1 MSQAVNTMKSNDI
14 KIIALDLDGTCLKND
29 GNISE
34 RTKNALTLAGE
45 KGITIVIA
53 TGRPLTGVPEE
64 ITDIT
69 GVNYIIA
76 LNGSRVYDNVRK
88 ETLFVQGIDENCLL
102 EIAEII
108 KKHDVLA
115 DFFADNKG
123 YCEKSAYERAEHYLD
138 NKNFCEYYLKTRVP
152 VGDLWDRQLCDY
164 APIEKINM
172 FFGDLSEREK
182 VKKALQKFTQIKVC
196 SGMKN
201 NLEINNYMVN
211 KGDALIRLADT
222 LKIDAS
228 NIMSFGD
235 GGNDADMI
243 KMAGIG
249 VAMGNS
255 SDSLKSEADYVTVS
269 NEEDGVACVIEE
281 FFK

>member
-14 KIIALDLDGTCLKND
+14 KLIALDLDGTCLKND

-123 YCEKSAYERAEHYLD
+123 YCEKSAYERAEYYLD
-138 NKNFCEYYLKTRVP
+138 NKNFFEYYLKTRVP
-152 VGDLWDRQLCDY
+152 VGDLWDSQLCDY
-164 APIEKINM
+164 APIEKINL
-172 FFGDLSEREK
+172 FFGDHSEREK
-182 VKKALQKFTQIKVC
+182 VKKALQKFTKIKVC

-211 KGDALIRLADT
+211 KGDALIKLAGT
-222 LKIDAS
+222 LNIEAS
-228 NIMSFGD
+228 HIMSFGD

-255 SDSLKSEADYVTVS
+255 SDSLKSVADYVTVS
-269 NEEDGVACVIEE
+269 NEEDGVAHVLEE
-281 FFK
+281 FCK